1 MKFNFFESLENRLLF
16 SVPIVVRGD
25 TVKVTHPVQ
34 NVEVSPASSASASYI
49 LISNVDD
56 KGTIVTGV
64 TADGRQTI
72 TAYFFSGPDS
82 PNLNTSFGTNG
93 TVTMPAS
100 VKGPLSYIL
109 DPTGIRQLVY
119 SNKIVTVDQAGNITK
134 IKPYSGASIFGN
146 AHSNSTPGGQP
157 VYVDKN
163 NSHFFSSKDPFG
175 NTDFNGNYVILGLK
189 PGKYRVRL
197 DVEDGQ
203 DFSHSQTQWA
213 LFIPPNP
220 SFIDVRI
227 KRSTDQVNAN
237 LFAVEGV
244 GPQLVLDQHSFL
256 FADNVNGTAGFILA
270 FNIHGEVDSH
280 FGHRG
285 TVSFPASFPNHS
297 PRTLSKK
304 NGRILIEYADG
315 SEVTLTRTGKLLGV
329 RVGPAAASSVTRK
342 TAGIV
347 VEKRGA
353 YTGLFRK

>member
-1 MKFNFFESLENRLLF
+1 MKVNFLESLENRLLL
-16 SVPIVVRGD
+16 SVPVVL
-25 TVKVTHPVQ
+25 Q
-34 NVEVSPASSASASYI
+34 ANALEAASTTSGSYF
-49 LISNVDD
+49 LVSNVNDH
-56 KGTIVTGV
+56 GSIVTGV
-64 TADGRQTI
+64 TPDGRQTI
-72 TAYFFSGPDS
+72 TENFISGPAS
-82 PNLNTSFGTNG
+82 GQPNTSFGVNG

-109 DPTGIRQLVY
+109 DPTGIRQLVF

-134 IKPYSGASIFGN
+134 IKPYSGASIYGN

-163 NSHFFSSKDPFG
+163 GSRFFSSKDPFG
-175 NTDFNGNYVILGLK
+175 NTDFDGNYVILGLK

-203 DFSHSQTQWA
+203 GGSQWA

-237 LFAVEGV
+237 LFAVNEV
-244 GPQLVLDQHSFL
+244 SPQLILNKNSFL
-256 FADNVNGTAGFILA
+256 FYDNIDNTGGFIQA

-285 TVSFPASFPNHS
+285 KVNLPASFANHS
-297 PRTLSKK
+297 PRSLSKK
-304 NGRILIEYADG
+304 HGKILIEYADG
-315 SEVTLTRTGKLLGV
+315 SEVTLSQTGKLLGV
-329 RVGPAAASSVTRK
+329 RVGPAIAPSVTQRN
-342 TAGIV
+342 ARIV
-347 VEKRGA
+347 VTKGGA
-353 YTGLFRK
+353 YTGVFRK

>member
-1 MKFNFFESLENRLLF
+1 MKVNFFESLENRLLF
-16 SVPIVVRGD
+16 SVPLVARVD
-25 TVKVTHPVQ
+25 TVKATHA
-34 NVEVSPASSASASYI
+34 VENAGVSPASSASASYF
-49 LISNVDD
+49 LVSNVDD

-72 TAYFFSGPDS
+72 TAYFFSGPDL

-109 DPTGIRQLVY
+109 DPTGIRRLVY

-134 IKPYSGASIFGN
+134 IKPYSGASIYGN
-146 AHSNSTPGGQP
+146 ARGGEP
-157 VYVDKN
+157 VYIDKN
-163 NSHFFSSKDPFG
+163 NSRFLSSNDPFG
-175 NTDFNGNYVILGLK
+175 HIYLDGNYVILGLK

-197 DVEDGQ
+197 AVEDGQ

-227 KRSTDQVNAN
+227 KRSTDQVNIN
-237 LFAVEGV
+237 LFAVDGV
-244 GPQLVLDQHSFL
+244 EPQLILDEHSFL
-256 FADNVNGTAGFILA
+256 FYDNVNGTAGFIQA
-270 FNIHGEVDSH
+270 FNIHGEVDPH

-285 TVSFPASFPNHS
+285 TVNFPASFPNHS
-297 PRTLSKK
+297 PIALSKK

>member
-1 MKFNFFESLENRLLF
+1 MNVNFFESLENRLLF
-16 SVPIVVRGD
+16 SVPLVVRGD
-25 TVKVTHPVQ
+25 TVKAIDPVQ
-34 NVEVSPASSASASYI
+34 NVGVSPASSASASYF
-49 LISNVDD
+49 LVSNVNDH
-56 KGTIVTGV
+56 GSIVTGV

-72 TAYFFSGPDS
+72 TENFISGPDS
-82 PNLNTSFGTNG
+82 GKPNALFGTNG

-119 SNKIVTVDQAGNITK
+119 ANKMVTVDQAGIITK
-134 IKPYSGASIFGN
+134 MKPYSGASIYGN

-163 NSHFFSSKDPFG
+163 NSRFFSSKDPSG
-175 NTDFNGNYVILGLK
+175 NTDFDGNYVILGLK

-203 DFSHSQTQWA
+203 DVSQWS
-213 LFIPPNP
+213 LFVPPHP
-220 SFIDVRI
+220 SYIDVRI

-237 LFAVEGV
+237 LYAVDGV
-244 GPQLVLDQHSFL
+244 GPQLVLDKHSFL
-256 FADNVNGTAGFILA
+256 FSEKNDDTGGFILV

-285 TVSFPASFPNHS
+285 TVKLPTSFANHS
-297 PRTLSKK
+297 PIALSKK